1 MTQVLKVTSPRSEE
15 GNDPNDSRKDR
26 RYLKKIEEQVIE
38 KEKEKKAKFP
48 FVFSHEMSSTCETEY
63 TIDGFIEDKTA
74 NLLYA
79 PKDHLKSFVASDMA
93 MSVAS
98 GKDWHGFTTQ
108 GGPCVY
114 ICGEGHSGMD
124 RRFKAW
130 AIKHQVDLEDIPIVR
145 SKWPMQVLDA
155 GNVKEWAENIKR
167 VVDHYG
173 EKPKLIVIDTLA
185 TNFGPGS
192 ENDPSDM
199 SQFIAHIKIYLSS
212 EFECAVLIVHHTGKN
227 HDLGARGGSSI
238 EGDSDAVY
246 YIKRDKEEDQL
257 IELHCKHIKDAEKP
271 PVIRLKAEVVELGYQ
286 DKHGR
291 EITSLVL
298 SHYLTDQQI
307 DVLELSQQGYSQRS
321 IATRISRD
329 KKVVSREQKKLRE
342 MGLLGVPIQSPAG
355 MAQGVPR

>member
-1 MTQVLKVTSPRSEE
+1 
-15 GNDPNDSRKDR
+15 
-26 RYLKKIEEQVIE
+26 
-38 KEKEKKAKFP
+38 
-48 FVFSHEMSSTCETEY
+48 
-63 TIDGFIEDKTA
+63 
-74 NLLYA
+74 
-79 PKDHLKSFVASDMA
+79 
-93 MSVAS
+93 
-98 GKDWHGFTTQ
+98 
-108 GGPCVY
+108 
-114 ICGEGHSGMD
+114 
-124 RRFKAW
+124 
-130 AIKHQVDLEDIPIVR
+130 
-145 SKWPMQVLDA
+145 
-155 GNVKEWAENIKR
+155 
-167 VVDHYG
+167 
-173 EKPKLIVIDTLA
+173 
-185 TNFGPGS
+185 
-192 ENDPSDM
+192 PSDM